1 MSSTQR
7 KRSRRSWG
15 KIRVLP
21 SGRYQASYV
30 GKDLA
35 RHVARTTFTA
45 KMDAEYWLGDER
57 RLIERG
63 EWTPPAQREAE
74 SRARIITLDEYA
86 ETWIEQRPLKP
97 RTRKMYKDMM
107 RLHISDTLGAV
118 GIGALTGQAVRAWY
132 AKLDSKRAR
141 SNSHAYALLHA
152 ICGTAVKDGLLQAN
166 PCHIERAMNPPRKR
180 EPVILSVAELAAVA
194 DKIRPAR
201 LKALVLLSAWCGL
214 RWGEVSELR
223 RKDFDDDCEVV
234 FVGRAVTH
242 RSGECNVDI
251 PKSGKPRAVVI
262 PPHIRDEIRHHLD
275 THTGS
280 GPEAL
285 LFPAERGGCHL
296 NDRVFRKYLD
306 PALAAVGRED
316 ARVHDMRHFAGTQ
329 VARVGNLVET
339 MHRLGHSTVKASLLY
354 QQVVSGRDAEI
365 AAALSELAKVDQRQ
379 AAS

>member
-1 MSSTQR
+1 
-7 KRSRRSWG
+7 
-15 KIRVLP
+15 VLP

-30 GKDLA
+30 GRDLT
-35 RHVARTTFTA
+35 RHVAPTTFTA

-74 SRARIITLDEYA
+74 SRARVITLDEYA

-107 RLHISDTLGAV
+107 RLHISDTLGKV

-132 AKLDSKRAR
+132 AKLDPKRAR

-152 ICGTAVKDGLLQAN
+152 VCGTAVKDGLLQAN
-166 PCHIERAMNPPRKR
+166 PCHIERAMNPQRKR
-180 EPVILSVAELAAVA
+180 EPVMLTVAELAVVA
-194 DKIRPAR
+194 DKIRPER
-201 LKALVLLSAWCGL
+201 LRALVLLSAWCGV

-223 RKDFDDDCEVV
+223 RKDIDADCEVV
-234 FVGRAVTH
+234 YVGRTVTH
-242 RSGECNVDI
+242 RSGECSIDT

-262 PPHIRDEIRHHLD
+262 PPHIRADVRHHLE
-275 THTGS
+275 TFTGTE
-280 GPEAL
+280 PDAL
-285 LFPAERGGCHL
+285 LFPAGRSGCHL
-296 NDRVFRKYLD
+296 NDRVFRKYLE
-306 PALAAVGRED
+306 PALKAVDRED

-365 AAALSELAKVDQRQ
+365 AAALSALATGKADADAEPSAELTTR
-379 AAS
+379 